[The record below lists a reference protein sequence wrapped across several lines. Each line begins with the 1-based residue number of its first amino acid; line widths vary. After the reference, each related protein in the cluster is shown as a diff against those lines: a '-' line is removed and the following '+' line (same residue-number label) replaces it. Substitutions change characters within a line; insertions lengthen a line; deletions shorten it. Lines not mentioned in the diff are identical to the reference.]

1 MKKGLAIIMAVSL
14 LCAAF
19 PAHAWIYLPESVSSY
34 TNLPP
39 NPHLS
44 FFAVLRAWPEDKNGQ
59 TITVQLSEPVDEL
72 YVNWMGYKEEPLQ
85 LELDDNLRASY
96 STEGHK
102 YQPGAASVMQY
113 NRLINLNSRAI
124 IPFGSSEEQIEA
136 ARKNAERYTNQY
148 CPCVS
153 VEKPHWEVR
162 RILNNGSYCVMTSYD
177 QDFPTANIK
186 VPDDA
191 ILVPVN
197 GFAYAWRQEFLGS
210 DGSPNEA
217 YLTLQKGWHVVY
229 DRVGNI
235 QYFYKVIEDMDY
247 FGIGPATAIVRF
259 EKMNGEW
266 HCRQVTEMYED
277 GSSITAYYSKT
288 GSGKLVNA
296 ESQGT
301 ADAVWPSW
309 REQ

>member
-1 MKKGLAIIMAVSL
+1 MKKGLVMLVALSL

-19 PAHAWIYLPESVSSY
+19 PAQAWIYLPETISSY
-34 TNLPP
+34 TNLPS
-39 NPHLS
+39 NPHPS
-44 FFAVLRAWPEDKNGQ
+44 YFAVLRAWPDAQDEHMM
-59 TITVQLSEPVDEL
+59 TVQLSEPVDEL
-72 YVNWMGYKEEPLQ
+72 FVNWMGYQEEPLQ
-85 LELDDNLRASY
+85 LEVDENRRASF
-96 STEGHK
+96 STAGHK
-102 YQPGAASVMQY
+102 YQPGAASTAQY
-113 NRLINLNSRAI
+113 NRLINLNSRTI
-124 IPFGSSEEQIEA
+124 IPFGASDDQIEA
-136 ARKNAERYTNQY
+136 ARKDAERYTNQY

-153 VEKPHWEVR
+153 VDKPHWEIR
-162 RILNNGSYCVMTSYD
+162 RVLSDGSYCVITYYD
-177 QDFPTANIK
+177 QDFPAQDID
-186 VPDDA
+186 VPTGA

-197 GFAYAWRQEFLGS
+197 GFAYAWRQEFLAS

-235 QYFYKVIEDMDY
+235 KYFYKIIEDMDY
-247 FGIGPATAIVRF
+247 FGVGSATAIVRY

-266 HCRQVTEMYED
+266 HCRQVTEMYRD

-296 ESQGT
+296 ESQGI
-301 ADAVWPSW
+301 AEAIWPSW